1 MEQDHYLYATQTVGR
16 KLEDPAPFIKKETFY
31 INDQQNGNYNGEI
44 TFDTASLQGSN
55 KWVAWNEGMIVVP
68 YVVSVQAN
76 ADVAAEMNNYMIGLK
91 AGTHHII
98 DSLAV
103 DWNGTQVVQS
113 QPYTNFL
120 VHYQMMASY
129 SQDDVKKWGSQN
141 LFIPDNPHSI
151 NHEAAVSS
159 SGRYFTN
166 NRINPN
172 KNTGRTFVLQ
182 PAKNYE
188 NPVLA
193 NDGFKARMDYANYPI
208 RGSANQTIAADG
220 FNTNAMLTTAVQAQ
234 AAGINY
240 VSENAVAAAGKVI
253 YLVIHAVIR
262 LKDIANFFDQ
272 IPLVRGGWA
281 RITLRYNAA
290 NVVVS
295 KTGAVNTATTVSQ
308 TSTVITT
315 SGNTVPF
322 MLASGIKVAGVNLN
336 ADSALSVSAYE
347 PNTNVFGGLDANET
361 LTIQGNVSRTS
372 QVGATSPAAFNNCRL
387 YLNQYIMDPVLED
400 SLRSAGVDRTF
411 GYTDFINQNITLS
424 TASSVNAL
432 LNNGIR
438 NAKYLVV
445 IPYVAAADTGNILD
459 FQSVFSSSPAT
470 TAPYAS
476 LIKFN
481 VQIGGSNVFQQ
492 DVDYDFQTYENEV
505 AGLLAV
511 DGGSSTGNTSGLLT
525 RAAWSSGYRYYVV
538 DLARRLKSEDPIPKS
553 IQLLATNN
561 TSKNLVL
568 YCFMVYEK
576 RVTLN
581 LLTSQITQ
589 ILM

>member
-55 KWVAWNEGMIVVP
+55 KWVSWNEGMIVVP
-68 YVVSVQAN
+68 YVVSIQSNAN
-76 ADVAAEMNNYMIGLK
+76 VAAEMNNFMIGLK

-98 DSLAV
+98 DSLSV

-151 NHEAAVSS
+151 THEAAVSG

-208 RGSANQTIAADG
+208 RGSANQTIAANG
-220 FNTNAMLTTAVQAQ
+220 FNTNAMLTTSVQAQ

-240 VSENAVAAAGKVI
+240 VSENAVADAGKVI

-290 NVVVS
+290 NVVVT
-295 KTGAVNTATTVSQ
+295 KTGDAAAATTVSQ

-315 SGNTVPF
+315 SGNTVPY
-322 MLASGIKVAGVNLN
+322 MLASGVKTAEEVG
-336 ADSALSVSAYE
+336 ADDPLAFSAYE
-347 PNTNVFGGLDANET
+347 PNTNVFGTLANNNT
-361 LTIQGNVSRTS
+361 LTIQGNVSRTT
-372 QVGATSPAAFNNCRL
+372 QVGAVSPAAFNNCRL

-411 GYTDFINQNITLS
+411 GYTDFINQNINLS

-445 IPYVAAADTGNILD
+445 IPYVTAGDTGNIQD

-525 RAAWSSGYRYYVV
+525 RAAWSAGYRYYVV

-568 YCFMVYEK
+568 YCFIVYEK